1 MLTVSH
7 LVMRF
12 GGITALND
20 VSFSLAQGDITA
32 LIGPNGAGKTTL
44 LSILAGRM
52 FPTRGLIEVLG
63 EGRRGATGGVLRR
76 GVVYGFWLGLAFAA
90 IFGFGAKALLW
101 GLGLD
106 EALVVGAAPV
116 LVVFALSFPFYM
128 TEAAASVY
136 LEALSRPRVV
146 TAAVLACSFLN
157 LLLDLV
163 LVPGLAFDRFGN
175 RLGRGR
181 GFYDRLLGEVSG
193 VKCGICYQGQL
204 LESLP
209 TEGHDVS
216 VNFIVTPNECLKAR
230 KKQ

>member
-1 MLTVSH
+1 MNMEEIKNILRVQ
-7 LVMRF
+7 MRAQLERISPAVRAVESIGLCERLEAQLPSARAILF
-12 GGITALND
+12 FAPLPDEPD
-20 VSFSLAQGDITA
+20 VWPVLERSLALGTVCA
-32 LIGPNGAGKTTL
+32 LPYVDASTQAYGARVIQKIGTDLVAGK
-44 LSILAGRM
+44 
-52 FPTRGLIEVLG
+52 F
-63 EGRRGATGGVLRR
+63 GVREP
-76 GVVYGFWLGLAFAA
+76 AA
-90 IFGFGAKALLW
+90 QC
-101 GLGLD
+101 
-106 EALVVGAAPV
+106 AAMP
-116 LVVFALSFPFYM
+116 
-128 TEAAASVY
+128 
-136 LEALSRPRVV
+136 
-146 TAAVLACSFLN
+146 LN
-157 LLLDLV
+157 QLDLV

>member
-1 MLTVSH
+1 MNMEEIKNILRVQMRAQLERISPAVRAVESIGLCERLEAQLPSARAILFFAPLPDEPDVWPVLERALALGTVCALPYFDASTQAYGARVIQKIGTD
-7 LVMRF
+7 LV
-12 GGITALND
+12 
-20 VSFSLAQGDITA
+20 
-32 LIGPNGAGKTTL
+32 AGK
-44 LSILAGRM
+44 
-52 FPTRGLIEVLG
+52 F
-63 EGRRGATGGVLRR
+63 GVREP
-76 GVVYGFWLGLAFAA
+76 AA
-90 IFGFGAKALLW
+90 QC
-101 GLGLD
+101 
-106 EALVVGAAPV
+106 AAMP
-116 LVVFALSFPFYM
+116 
-128 TEAAASVY
+128 
-136 LEALSRPRVV
+136 
-146 TAAVLACSFLN
+146 LN
-157 LLLDLV
+157 QLDLV